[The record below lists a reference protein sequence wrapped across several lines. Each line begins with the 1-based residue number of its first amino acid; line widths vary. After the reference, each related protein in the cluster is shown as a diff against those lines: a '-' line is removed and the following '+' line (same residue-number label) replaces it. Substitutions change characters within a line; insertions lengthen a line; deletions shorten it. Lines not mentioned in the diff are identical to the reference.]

1 MAFISVFNVLGPEM
15 TGPSSSHT
23 AGACSIALLAQKVAD
38 SPITEVTFTLYNSFA
53 ETYKGHG
60 TDLALLAGIMGFSPD
75 DRRIP
80 DAVALAEQRGLSYRF
95 EIAPPD
101 SDIHPNTVD
110 IHAVCQS
117 GRSFSVRGE
126 SLGGGKMRI
135 SRINHIEV
143 DFSGE
148 YNTLIIV
155 HYDRTGVL
163 AHITSCLNE
172 KNVNIAFLK
181 LFRETKGEL
190 AYSIIE
196 FDGALPEHTA
206 TLIRQNP
213 DIQDVMFIPAQRGF

>member
-1 MAFISVFNVLGPEM
+1 MAFISVFHVLGPEM
-15 TGPSSSHT
+15 IGPSSSHT
-23 AGACSIALLAQKVAD
+23 AGACSIALLARKIAD

-53 ETYKGHG
+53 KTYRGHG
-60 TDLALLAGIMGFSPD
+60 TDLALLGGIMGFFPD

-80 DAVALAEQRGLSYRF
+80 EAFSIARQRGLSYQF
-95 EIAPPD
+95 LTTAPDP
-101 SDIHPNTVD
+101 DIHPNTVD
-110 IHAVCQS
+110 IHGTCQN

-163 AHITSCLNE
+163 AHITSCLNK

-196 FDGALPEHTA
+196 FDGSLPADTDLMIREH
-206 TLIRQNP
+206 P
-213 DIQDVMFIPAQRGF
+213 DIQDVIFIPAQRRF